1 MKIHVLSYLLFAAT
15 AVSAT
20 VAQAVPTEFAAREI
34 GAAAKAAG
42 AAQPRVTFTVDSS
55 LGAQAYRFQGGSAG
69 TVVVTGGDASGAMY
83 GGLDI
88 AEAVRLGTLN
98 ELVAD
103 PRVHIPHIRE
113 RGIKFNIPLDWRTP
127 TYSDRNTSSQDNIPD
142 MWSMDFWH
150 QYIDEMARDRY
161 NVLSLWSEHPFPS
174 MVKVPEFPD
183 VALDDV
189 WQGKTDAGGAYT
201 EHVVV
206 KKMTMEEKIAFWR
219 EVMQYAHDRG
229 VAVYIFTWNIFT
241 HGATGEYGITD
252 ALSNAT
258 TVAYTR
264 DSVRELIKTYPLL
277 DGMGITSGENMP
289 GATDDAK
296 ENWIWA
302 TYGEGARDALR
313 GEPHRLFHIIH
324 RFHQTS
330 LSQIMQ
336 HWKDFPR
343 PFDFS
348 YKYSIAHMYSI
359 TNPPMIKEG
368 LSVLPPGKKMWLEV
382 RNDDIYS
389 FRFGDPDYMRDYI
402 DNMPPDDV
410 SGGYMMGSDGYC
422 LGREYLDRNPGPGP
436 RELVIKK
443 QWYSY
448 MLMGR
453 LSYDPTLTDT
463 HFQQVL
469 GERFPGVSA
478 FGIYRALQSASQTM
492 PLITRFFWG
501 DIDIKWFPE
510 ASSRRPAE
518 KSYYT
523 VLDFAEGISMPGAN
537 VLNIR
542 QWRANVLEKRP
553 MTETT
558 PLQIADALE
567 EASRETLQSVAALRT
582 QTPSSNDVEFRKTL
596 VDCESLGWLAHYY
609 AEKIRAASELGLY
622 DLTHDAGQQ
631 ASAIVHLSSAL
642 DAWKHYATVR
652 DGQYVPALYGRA
664 GYVNITAMTA
674 RVAEDLTIA
683 RDWKPGIVRKTVPG
697 QTTEAGV
704 KP

>member
-1 MKIHVLSYLLFAAT
+1 MKASVLSYILSAAIMAGT
-15 AVSAT
+15 T
-20 VAQAVPTEFAAREI
+20 VADATPTEFATREI
-34 GAAAKAAG
+34 GAAAKAAAVG
-42 AAQPRVTFTVDSS
+42 EPRVIFKIDRS
-55 LGAQAYRFQGGSAG
+55 LGAQAYRFNGSSNEA
-69 TVVVTGGDASGAMY
+69 VVVTGGDASGAMY

-88 AEAVRLGTLN
+88 AEALRLGTVK
-98 ELVAD
+98 ELVSD
-103 PRVHIPHIRE
+103 PRLHTPHVLD
-113 RGIKFNIPLDWRTP
+113 RGIKFNVPLDWRTP
-127 TYSDRNTSSQDNIPD
+127 TYSDRSTAAQNNIPE

-161 NVLSLWSEHPFPS
+161 NLLSLWSEHPFPS

-189 WQGKTDAGGAYT
+189 WQGRTDANGAYT
-201 EHVVV
+201 DHVVV
-206 KKMTMEEKIAFWR
+206 KKMTMDQKIAFWR

-229 VAVYIFTWNIFT
+229 VAVYIFTWNVFT
-241 HGATGEYGITD
+241 HGATGKYGITD
-252 ALSNAT
+252 AMSNST
-258 TVAYTR
+258 TVAYMR
-264 DSVRELIKTYPLL
+264 DSVRELINTYPLL

-296 ENWIWA
+296 EKWIWA

-313 GEPHRLFHIIH
+313 AEPRRRFHIIH

-336 HWKDFPR
+336 HWKDFPG
-343 PFDFS
+343 PVDFS
-348 YKYSIAHMYSI
+348 YKYSVAHMYSI
-359 TNPPMIKEG
+359 ANPPMIKEA
-368 LSVLPPGKKMWLEV
+368 LDVLPAGKKMWLEV

-389 FRFGDPDYMRDYI
+389 FRFGDPDYMRDYV
-402 DNMPPDDV
+402 DNMPPADV
-410 SGGYMMGSDGYC
+410 SGGYMMGADGYN
-422 LGREYLDRNPGPGP
+422 LGREFLDRDPGPGP
-436 RELVIKK
+436 HELVTKK
-443 QWYSY
+443 QWYSF

-453 LSYDPTLTDT
+453 LSYDPTIPDT

-469 GERFPGVSA
+469 EAHFPGISA
-478 FGIYRALQSASQTM
+478 FGLYRALQSASQTM

-510 ASSRRPAE
+510 SSSKRPAD
-518 KSYYT
+518 KGYYT
-523 VLDFAEGISMPGAN
+523 VHDFAEGESMPGAN

-542 QWRANVLEKRP
+542 QWRTNVLEKRP

-567 EASRETLQSVAALRT
+567 DESRATLQSVAALRM
-582 QTPSSNDVEFRKTL
+582 QVPRSNAVEFRKTL
-596 VDCESLGWLAHYY
+596 LDCESLGWLAQYY
-609 AEKIRAASELGLY
+609 AEKIRAASDLGLY
-622 DLTHDAGQQ
+622 DLTHDVSQQ
-631 ASAIVHLSSAL
+631 ASAIGHLNNAL
-642 DAWKHYATVR
+642 DAWKHYATLR

-674 RVAEDLTIA
+674 KVAEDLIIA
-683 RDWKPGIVRKTVPG
+683 RDWKPGSVLMAVPG
-697 QTTEAGV
+697 QGTEAGV

>member
-1 MKIHVLSYLLFAAT
+1 MKLHALSYILFAAT
-15 AVSAT
+15 AVGGS
-20 VAQAVPTEFAAREI
+20 VAHAIPTEFATREI
-34 GAAAKAAG
+34 SAAAKAA
-42 AAQPRVTFTVDSS
+42 AVAEPRVIFKIDSS
-55 LGAQAYRFQGGSAG
+55 LGAQAYRFNGGSNG
-69 TVVVTGGDASGAMY
+69 PLIVTGGDESGAMY

-88 AEAVRLGTLN
+88 AEALRLGTLK
-98 ELVAD
+98 ELVSD
-103 PRVHIPHIRE
+103 PRLHTPHVLD
-113 RGIKFNIPLDWRTP
+113 RGIKFNVPLDWRTP
-127 TYSDRNTSSQDNIPD
+127 TYSDRNTSSQDNIPE

-150 QYIDEMARDRY
+150 DFIDEMARDRY

-183 VALDDV
+183 VALNDV
-189 WQGKTDAGGAYT
+189 WQGKTDASGAYT
-201 EHVVV
+201 DHTVV
-206 KKMTMEEKIAFWR
+206 KKMTMDQKIAFWR

-229 VAVYIFTWNIFT
+229 VAVYIFTWNVFT
-241 HGATGEYGITD
+241 HAATGKYGITD
-252 ALSNAT
+252 AMSNAT
-258 TVAYTR
+258 TVTYTR

-313 GEPHRLFHIIH
+313 MEPHRRFHIIH

-336 HWKDFPR
+336 HWKDFPG
-343 PFDFS
+343 PVDFS

-359 TNPPMIKEG
+359 ANPAMIQEG
-368 LSVLPPGKKMWLEV
+368 LRVLPPGKKMWLEV

-402 DNMPPDDV
+402 DNMPPANL
-410 SGGYMMGSDGYC
+410 SGGYMMGADGYC
-422 LGREYLDRNPGPGP
+422 LGREFLDRDPGPGS
-436 RELVIKK
+436 RELVIQK
-443 QWYSY
+443 QWYSF

-453 LSYDPTLTDT
+453 LSYDPTLPDT

-469 GERFPGVSA
+469 AARFPGISA
-478 FGIYRALQSASQTM
+478 FGLYRALQSASQTM

-501 DIDIKWFPE
+501 DIDVKWFPE
-510 ASSRRPAE
+510 ASSRRPAD
-518 KSYYT
+518 KKYYT
-523 VLDFAEGISMPGAN
+523 VLDFAEGESMPGAN
-537 VLNIR
+537 VMNIR
-542 QWRANVLEKRP
+542 QWRSNVLEKRP

-567 EASRETLQSVAALRT
+567 GESRATMQSVAALRM
-582 QTPSSNDVEFRKTL
+582 QTPGSNTVEFRKTL
-596 VDCESLGWLAHYY
+596 VDCESLAWLAQYY
-609 AEKIRAASELGLY
+609 AEKIRAASDLGLY
-622 DLTHDAGQQ
+622 DLTHDASQQ
-631 ASAIVHLSSAL
+631 SSAVSHLNSAL

-664 GYVNITAMTA
+664 GYVDITAMTG

-683 RDWKPGIVRKTVPG
+683 RDWKAGSIRKTVPG
-697 QTTEAGV
+697 QTTEAGF